1 MRSSIVYLRGRS
13 WSSWTRLV
21 CSRCSLICS
30 QTLLSSVPTSKVLSF
45 WFSSISTLR
54 SRASSSLLR
63 FKTSG
68 AASLKKI
75 KRTCFSPSSN
85 ARDRFAT
92 TRVMGSVLAS
102 AAILLKS
109 WAVPSKWRVVWARAL
124 LSLLVSQVNTL
135 RRGQVIKT
143 KICLRK
149 KY

>member
-1 MRSSIVYLRGRS
+1 MGVA
-13 WSSWTRLV
+13 
-21 CSRCSLICS
+21 S
-30 QTLLSSVPTSKVLSF
+30 Q
-45 WFSSISTLR
+45 R
-54 SRASSSLLR
+54 
-63 FKTSG
+63 KT
-68 AASLKKI
+68 KNI
-75 KRTCFSPSSN
+75 CFSPSSN
-85 ARDRFAT
+85 ARDSIAT

-109 WAVPSKWRVVWARAL
+109 WAVPSKWRVIRARAL